1 MVQARGQ
8 TVRPRSARS
17 TGQAASDDHYLI
29 RDLEDA
35 ALVGSRP
42 FLKVPGTP
50 LLPDELTHSCRLP
63 VPSPNPLAV
72 MSAFMGGPASPTRQ
86 PCFCCSKDLRA
97 PARRKLEVD
106 R

>member
-8 TVRPRSARS
+8 TVRPRSAGS

-29 RDLEDA
+29 RDLEAA

-72 MSAFMGGPASPTRQ
+72 MSAFMGCRAPLRGSPAFNVPRTFARQ
-86 PCFCCSKDLRA
+86 P
-97 PARRKLEVD
+97 
-106 R
+106 